1 MKLTEEQ
8 KKTFKSIILLDAM
21 INNDR
26 QFSTDVNSDDMLLAP
41 LLKELMAQ
49 GYVIFTGGHY
59 KVSSSG
65 RDVLVTFNKRYA
77 EYLKIYDI
85 YAFVDLDK
93 GEFAFSSYFDFDSDQ
108 AWDDF
113 KNEDR
118 FEDLR
123 ITVALFKKMDP
134 AEIVF
139 MAFINENRFD
149 TGISG
154 WQKDLLGDAVWQE
167 IEEIAD
173 TAIKSEEL
181 GADAMEDM
189 VNQGSAILRDLLEQ
203 EEARRRDEQ
212 NNQNDINYTE
222 EVIIEEE
229 TVAYYQPYY
238 YDPYYVSPVWYLPW
252 FLG

>member
-108 AWDDF
+108 AWTIL
-113 KNEDR
+113 KTK
-118 FEDLR
+118 
-123 ITVALFKKMDP
+123 TVLKTCASPWPCLKKWTRPRLYLWPLLTKTVLIP
-134 AEIVF
+134 A
-139 MAFINENRFD
+139 
-149 TGISG
+149 
-154 WQKDLLGDAVWQE
+154 
-167 IEEIAD
+167 
-173 TAIKSEEL
+173 
-181 GADAMEDM
+181 
-189 VNQGSAILRDLLEQ
+189 
-203 EEARRRDEQ
+203 
-212 NNQNDINYTE
+212 
-222 EVIIEEE
+222 
-229 TVAYYQPYY
+229 
-238 YDPYYVSPVWYLPW
+238 
-252 FLG
+252 

>member
-8 KKTFKSIILLDAM
+8 KKNFRSIILLDAM

-49 GYVIFTGGHY
+49 GYVIFTGGNY

-65 RDVLVTFNKRYA
+65 KDVLATFNKRYA

-93 GEFAFSSYFDFDSDQ
+93 GEFAFSGYFDFDSDQ

-149 TGISG
+149 TGMGG
-154 WQKDLLGDAVWQE
+154 WQKDLLGNAVWQE
-167 IEEIAD
+167 IEEIID
-173 TAIKSEEL
+173 TAIKPEEL
-181 GADAMEDM
+181 GTDAMEDM
-189 VNQGSAILRDLLEQ
+189 INQGSAILRDLLEQ
-203 EEARRRDEQ
+203 EEARRRDEA
-212 NNQNDINYTE
+212 NGAGYTE
-222 EVIIEEE
+222 DVIVEE
-229 TVAYYQPYY
+229 TVEYYQPYY
-238 YDPYYVSPVWYLPW
+238 YDPYYVSPVWYLPL
-252 FLG
+252 FLW